1 MATDCER
8 SRRVDAAPDSAG
20 APSRG
25 ALLIWLVDRARHDR
39 AFGADLR
46 RDPVLTATRLGLT
59 LSGAEWHGLRELL
72 ID

>member
-1 MATDCER
+1 MAMDCER
-8 SRRVDAAPDSAG
+8 LRTVGTAPDNAG
-20 APSRG
+20 VPSRG

-46 RDPVLTATRLGLT
+46 RDPVLIAARFGLT